1 MKGLRTIISIILLST
16 FAIAYAA
23 SLEAYTI
30 NNVPNVRLQDKR
42 QYTSDP
48 AGLLSQQARDS
59 INTYLA
65 ALERETNIE
74 TAVVMLPSIGE
85 ADPFEFGHSL
95 FRQWGI
101 GKKKSNNGLLILYIE
116 DQHSIRF
123 VTGYGIEGTLT
134 DAMCKRI
141 QERYMVPAF
150 KEGKRDLGM
159 VMGVKAVSKTIKN
172 ESFDSEADD
181 DEDIAAMI
189 IFMVIAIAL
198 FFVMVY
204 FTSIRKSRCPQCGKR
219 AMKVRSTDHYHKNG
233 KYFKK
238 EVLVC
243 ENCGKVDVR
252 TEEEHG
258 DGDDTTDA
266 LIAGGLLS
274 SMFGRGGGSF
284 GGGSFGGGSFGGG
297 SSGGGGAGSSW

>member
-95 FRQWGI
+95 FRHWGI
-101 GKKKSNNGLLILYIE
+101 GKKKSNKGLLILYIE
-116 DQHSIRF
+116 DQRSIRF

-159 VMGVKAVSKTIKN
+159 VMGVKAVSKTLKN

-189 IFMVIAIAL
+189 IFMVIVIAL

-219 AMKVRSTDHYHKNG
+219 TMKVRSTDHYHKNG

-238 EVLVC
+238 EVFVC

-266 LIAGGLLS
+266 LIAGGFLS
-274 SMFGRGGGSF
+274 SMFGRGGGSY